1 MKTIRRNTFETNSSS
16 THSMTM
22 CSDEEF
28 NKLVRGELYIE
39 TWSGKICSKEEYE
52 KEQAE
57 LKERFEEYYPKPT
70 YNVQDWEEN
79 LEDYLYNMSEITTFE
94 KYMEDEYLEYYQNS
108 YTTPNGEKVWAF
120 GKYGYNG

>member
-1 MKTIRRNTFETNSSS
+1 MRTIRRCTFETNSSS

-28 NKLVRGELYIE
+28 NKLVSGELYIE
-39 TWSGKICSKEEYE
+39 TWSGEIRSKEDYE

-57 LKERFEEYYPKPT
+57 LRERFEEYNPKPT
-70 YNVQDWEEN
+70 GNIQDWEEE
-79 LEDYLYNMSEITTFE
+79 LEDYLRCESEITTFE
-94 KYMEDEYLEYYQNS
+94 DYVEDEYLEYYQKP
-108 YTTPNGEKVWAF
+108 YTTPNGEKIWAF

>member
-1 MKTIRRNTFETNSSS
+1 MRTIRRCTFETNSSS

-28 NKLVRGELYIE
+28 NKLVSGDLYIE
-39 TWSGKICSKEEYE
+39 TWSGEIRSKEDYE

-57 LKERFEEYYPKPT
+57 LRERFEEYNPKPT
-70 YNVQDWEEN
+70 DNIQDWEEG
-79 LEDYLYNMSEITTFE
+79 LEDYLRCESEITTFE
-94 KYMEDEYLEYYQNS
+94 NYVEDEYLEYYQKT
-108 YTTPNGEKVWAF
+108 YTTPNGEKIWAF

>member
-1 MKTIRRNTFETNSSS
+1 MRTIRRCTFETNSSS

-28 NKLVRGELYIE
+28 NKLVSGELYIE
-39 TWSGKICSKEEYE
+39 TWSGEIRSKEEYE

-57 LKERFEEYYPKPT
+57 LRKRFEEHYPKPT
-70 YNVQDWEEN
+70 DNVQDWGED
-79 LEDYLYNMSEITTFE
+79 LEDYLRGESEITTFE
-94 KYMEDEYLEYYQNS
+94 EYMEDEFLEYYQES

>member
-1 MKTIRRNTFETNSSS
+1 MRTIRRCTFETNSSS

-28 NKLVRGELYIE
+28 NKLVSGELYIE
-39 TWSGKICSKEEYE
+39 TWSGEIRSKEEYE

-57 LKERFEEYYPKPT
+57 LKERFEEHYPKPT
-70 YNVQDWEEN
+70 DDVQDWEED
-79 LEDYLYNMSEITTFE
+79 LEDYLRGESEITTFE
-94 KYMEDEYLEYYQNS
+94 EYVEDEFLEYYQES

>member
-39 TWSGKICSKEEYE
+39 TWSGEICSKEEYE
-52 KEQAE
+52 KEQSE
-57 LKERFEEYYPKPT
+57 LRKRFEEYYPKPT
-70 YNVQDWEEN
+70 YNIQDWEEN
-79 LEDYLYNMSEITTFE
+79 LEDYLYNESEITTFE